1 MAEAISKARK
11 GCAPWN
17 KGLTEE
23 TDALIT
29 VTLDEKHICIES
41 LPQSRKGDSGE
52 NTTVDTVKR
61 KVSCET
67 EGRYQFCLARKH
79 LQEALNGSDN
89 IMHVG
94 EGVVLFEKKD
104 YKHMVPTCANE
115 KHGLGY
121 LVKH

>member
-1 MAEAISKARK
+1 MPSSLLPLMKNIYAF
-11 GCAPWN
+11 
-17 KGLTEE
+17 
-23 TDALIT
+23 
-29 VTLDEKHICIES
+29 ES

-79 LQEALNGSDN
+79 LQDALNGSDN

-94 EGVVLFEKKD
+94 VWF
-104 YKHMVPTCANE
+104 PTSW
-115 KHGLGY
+115 
-121 LVKH
+121 